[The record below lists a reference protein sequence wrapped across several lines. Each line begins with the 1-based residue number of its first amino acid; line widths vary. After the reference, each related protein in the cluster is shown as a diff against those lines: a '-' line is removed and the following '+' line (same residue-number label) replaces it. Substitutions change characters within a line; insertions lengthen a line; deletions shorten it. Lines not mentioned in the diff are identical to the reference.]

1 MAEPFRT
8 EPFIVEGAAGARIV
22 GEVYYPSRAIDESR
36 PSVVLAHGWT
46 LNRTL
51 WSRVIGGIHARVPV
65 RVVAYDQRGHGE
77 SSPGD
82 GKASVGQLGDDLA
95 TVIGETLDGSFVLG
109 GHSMGGMTVLA
120 YAGRYSDDLLARCA
134 GVVLLGT
141 AAADVKRPGWF
152 GKVEMGVMHV
162 AKRGPRIPAGIF
174 VTNPHQR
181 YLNFGDDADPR
192 DVRLVRKAIA
202 GTKIRDM
209 GNYFS
214 ALEELDESAS
224 MAMLGRLPVTVM
236 VGTKDRLTPPHYARA
251 LHEGIEGSRLIEVPG
266 KGHMLGFEATAE
278 VCDVVA
284 DHVRADQ
291 GRLPA

>member
-8 EPFIVEGAAGARIV
+8 ESFVVEGAAGARIV
-22 GEVYYPSRAIDESR
+22 GETYYPPRAVDEKR
-36 PSVVLAHGWT
+36 PTVILAHGWT

-51 WSRVIGGIHARVPV
+51 WSRVIRGIHARVPV

-77 SSPGD
+77 SSPGS

-95 TVIGETLDGSFVLG
+95 TVIAETTGGHFVLA
-109 GHSMGGMTVLA
+109 GHSMGGMTVMA
-120 YAGRYSDDLLARCA
+120 YAGRYPEDLLSRCA

-152 GKVEMGVMHV
+152 GRVEMGVMHV

-192 DVRLVRKAIA
+192 DVRLVRNAIA
-202 GTKIRDM
+202 ATKIRDM
-209 GNYFS
+209 GNYFT

-224 MAMLGRLPVTVM
+224 LAMLGQIPTTIM
-236 VGTKDRLTPPHYARA
+236 VGTKDRLTPVHYARA
-251 LHEGIEGSRLIEVPG
+251 LHEGISGSRLIEIPG

-278 VCDVVA
+278 VCDVIA
-284 DHVRADQ
+284 HHVMA
-291 GRLPA
+291 